1 MTTIPENVLAF
12 LDRASKLHA
21 QAQEMQFYNDAL
33 DDIEGFN
40 IESPIEQMFWAAI
53 HAQCHANRIA
63 VNADPYIDSRGVIRN
78 GYGIHISAQFRVD
91 KYRVDFKLTQSGIGP
106 DEILTPII
114 VELDGHAFHDK
125 DKRQRAYEKARD
137 RALVRAGY
145 RVFHFTG
152 SEVVADPF
160 RVSYEA
166 LDALG
171 VFAGNGNVGYD
182 PEMPLGTEI

>member
-1 MTTIPENVLAF
+1 MTQIPENVLAF

-21 QAQEMQFYNDAL
+21 QAQEVYFYNDAL
-33 DDIEGFN
+33 DDIEGFG
-40 IESPIEQMFWAAI
+40 IESPIEQMFWAAV
-53 HAQCHANRIA
+53 HAQCHANRIP
-63 VNADPYIDSRGVIRN
+63 VNADPYVDSRGVIQP

-91 KYRVDFKLTQSGIGP
+91 KYRVDFKLTQSAIGP
-106 DEILTPII
+106 DEVLTPII

-171 VFAGNGNVGYD
+171 VFIGNGHEGYD
-182 PEMPLGTEI
+182 PEMPLGIEI